1 MEDQLDYDA
10 EQVSIERSRRMA
22 DMLRQQASQRPQG
35 RMAGRFYV
43 ASDPFQHLAGLVAD
57 VMANSKEKDA
67 DKRSSQLLQR
77 QNEEF
82 QGVLENMPQRRVL
95 TRSVTPD
102 VGAGAPANQGM
113 MPVNPQNV
121 NAQATAVQPVEQ
133 TEVVNPTRQDMLQ
146 WAGQMY
152 KLPMARQLATK
163 LMADYTGQAK
173 KVPLGHIGSLDQD
186 TGEMTPFE
194 PGVALEIGKLQ
205 NHANAITAAL
215 TNKDLDRASR
225 ERLGEGLRETQL
237 AIARMRSDG
246 RGANADIDRQIKEM
260 RLEGLKDKNEREA
273 KGKMPTRYQDEQVTP
288 LIKEAATL
296 RTIMKELEDTPG
308 VYGGAGPLGGA
319 SLMLAEQLGSAGTQN
334 QRRLVEINKLL
345 QRLDDLPQR
354 YELFGATLSGNE
366 QRSWAGATVN
376 HRMAEEDIKKFLN
389 TRLTIIQNNLPK
401 VISKLKKDGV
411 NTDGMEQFMAD
422 MLSMKSAM
430 DGGAPA
436 PGTPG
441 TPKAPRDLSGAKVI
455 KR

>member
-1 MEDQLDYDA
+1 MEEQLDYDA
-10 EQVSIERSRRMA
+10 EQISVERARRIA
-22 DMLRQQASQRPQG
+22 EVLRKQSGQTPQG
-35 RMAGRFYV
+35 RMVGRFYV
-43 ASDPFQHLAGLVAD
+43 ASDPFQHLAGLASAA
-57 VMANSKEKDA
+57 MANYKDKQADEKQGSIA
-67 DKRSSQLLQR
+67 RR

-102 VGAGAPANQGM
+102 VGAGAPTNVSTDGARGM
-113 MPVNPQNV
+113 PMDPSTVR
-121 NAQATAVQPVEQ
+121 AQATAIQPVEQ

-246 RGANADIDRQIKEM
+246 RGANADLDRELKQLRIEQLKEK
-260 RLEGLKDKNEREA
+260 GEREA
-273 KGKMPTRYQDEQVTP
+273 KGKMPTRYQDEQVNK
-288 LIKEAATL
+288 LVDEGSSIL
-296 RTIMKELEDTPG
+296 TILGELEKTPG
-308 VYGGAGPLGGA
+308 IYGGGGPLKRGRVMAG
-319 SLMLAEQLGSAGTQN
+319 EFLGSAADENT
-334 QRRLVEINKLL
+334 RRLVEMNKMV
-345 QRLDDLPQR
+345 QRLDDLPRR
-354 YELFGATLSGNE
+354 YEMFGATLNANE
-366 QRSWAGATVN
+366 KASWASATI
-376 HRMAEEDIKKFLN
+376 RPGMDEEDVKRFLN
-389 TRLTIIQNNLPK
+389 IRMGLVRSKLPAI
-401 VISKLKKDGV
+401 ISKLKKDGV
-411 NTDGMEQFMAD
+411 NTEGMEQYMGD
-422 MLSMKSAM
+422 RLLMGPSS
-430 DGGAPA
+430 GAPA
-436 PGTPG
+436 PGGVP
-441 TPKAPRDLSGAKVI
+441 APNLSGAKVR
-455 KR
+455 KVK